1 MIKLMDL
8 LLEVKLSPDEQEQYQ
23 QALAVL
29 KDETLEEGIMDKL
42 KKLGLSATVIAALL
56 ASPQLTQA
64 QKTPLQQLAKQQTT
78 QTVSVSKTNPNFWVK
93 DTNDIKRVQNLF
105 KAYRWWTLAQ
115 WKINKAVIVDETKFY
130 SQMTPAERKSIEARY
145 MKDAPETEEDGK
157 NGQFTSKFIFP
168 GAFLEDLNTGNIANL
183 GLEGNKALEI
193 VNKVGI
199 SVDQMKDWNDFVKW
213 MKEKGA
219 SGSPEMNRENYR
231 NKILQQY
238 TIGPK

>member
-1 MIKLMDL
+1 MDL
-8 LLEVKLSPDEQEQYQ
+8 LLEVKLSPDEQEQYK

-64 QKTPLQQLAKQQTT
+64 QKSPLEDLAKQQTT
-78 QTVSVSKTNPNFWVK
+78 QTVSVSKPNPNFWVK

-115 WKINKAVIVDETKFY
+115 WKKDKAVIIDTTKFY
-130 SQMTPAERKSIEARY
+130 SQMTPNERKSIEARY
-145 MKDAPETEEDGK
+145 MKDAPETQEDGK
-157 NGQFTSKFIFP
+157 NGQFTSKFVFP
-168 GAFLEDLNTGNIANL
+168 RAFLNDLNTGNISNL
-183 GLEGNKALEI
+183 GIEGNNALQI

-199 SVDQMKDWNDFVKW
+199 TVDQMNDWNDFVKW
-213 MKEKGA
+213 MKNKGA
-219 SGSPEMNRENYR
+219 SGNSEMDRENYR

-238 TIGPK
+238 KGGSK

>member
-8 LLEVKLSPDEQEQYQ
+8 LLEVKLSPDEQEQYK
-23 QALAVL
+23 QALAIL
-29 KDETLEEGIMDKL
+29 QDDTLDEGIMDKL

-56 ASPQLTQA
+56 AAPQLSQA
-64 QKTPLQQLAKQQTT
+64 QKSPLKDLAKQTT
-78 QTVSVSKTNPNFWVK
+78 QTISTSKTNPNFWVS
-93 DTNDIKRVQNLF
+93 DTSDIKRIQNLF

-115 WKINKAVIVDETKFY
+115 WKQNKAVIIDTTKFY
-130 SQMTPAERKSIEARY
+130 SQMTPNERKSIETKY

-168 GAFLEDLNTGNIANL
+168 GAFLKDLSTGNIENL
-183 GLEGNKALEI
+183 GLEGNKSLEI

-199 SVDQMKDWNDFVKW
+199 TVDQMKDWNNFVKW
-213 MKEKGA
+213 MKDKGA
-219 SGSPEMNRENYR
+219 SGNSEMNHEDYR

-238 TIGPK
+238 KSGSK